1 MIIFRKME
9 QKRAPDF
16 IDLIESSLNRHA
28 VIGDGSIGLRLH
40 CEQKGQLAA
49 QAVAHCANLAIGA
62 VQRTEV
68 IGRYQCIG
76 HSKLRIEPLHQLGG
90 TFAIGRRIK
99 VDIGLLTPEEIGD
112 DRSEE
117 HTSEL
122 QSLMRISYAVFCLKK
137 KNNIFD

>member
-49 QAVAHCANLAIGA
+49 QAVAHCATPAIGA

-76 HSKLRIEPLHQLGG
+76 PRKLRIWPLTPLGG
-90 TFAIGRRIK
+90 PFALCSRVK
-99 VDIGLLTPEEIGD
+99 VAAGLWRHAEMGEE
-112 DRSEE
+112 S
-117 HTSEL
+117 
-122 QSLMRISYAVFCLKK
+122 
-137 KNNIFD
+137 

>member
-1 MIIFRKME
+1 MRISDWSSDVCSSDL
-9 QKRAPDF
+9 RAPDF

-76 HSKLRIEPLHQLGG
+76 HSKLRLEPLNPLGG
-90 TFAIGRRIK
+90 TSAIGRRITHHT
-99 VDIGLLTPEEIGD
+99 GWLTPEKVGEG
-112 DRSEE
+112 
-117 HTSEL
+117 
-122 QSLMRISYAVFCLKK
+122 
-137 KNNIFD
+137 